1 MVKHTDFSNS
11 SDSAAQSLQ
20 PVAQP
25 ALNQSPAWQA
35 LQALAPRFAPTG
47 ERALGTQQM
56 GHFDVR
62 AAFAAD
68 PDRLAQFSRT
78 VHDAQGELLHADA
91 SKAHI
96 DGAVWQQLLA
106 LAESRQVLALRDAM
120 FAGEAINTSEQR
132 QVMHWLLRVL
142 DANAVPAHLLPA
154 WREVEAT
161 RSAFLAFAQS
171 VREDASITDVVNIGI
186 GGSDLGPC
194 MAVQA
199 LRAHAV
205 RGKRFHFVSNVD
217 GHALQKVLDKVRPSN
232 TLFIVSSKSFTT
244 LETMVNAR
252 TALQWFAEQTAGED
266 VPVHQH
272 FVGITTQ
279 VEAAAVLGIRT
290 TFGFWDW
297 VGGRYSLWSAIG
309 LSLAIAIGADGF
321 RQFLA
326 GAHAMD
332 CHFVQAPPAENLP
345 LFLGLLQVWESSL
358 LYYSSRC
365 IAPYHADL
373 QRLPAYLQQLE
384 MESNG
389 KSVTRTGAAV
399 QWPTSP
405 TVWGEPGSNGQHA
418 FFQLLRQGTQIIPV
432 EFIAV
437 RQEEH
442 DWPEHHTLLLAN
454 ALAQAQALM
463 LGHEHP
469 DPQRRIAGGRPSTFI
484 VLPGLTPRTLGA
496 LLALYEHRTFVC
508 GAVWDINSFDQWGV
522 EQGKVLAQNLSCRW
536 RDGNT
541 NGLDP
546 STANLLRKLRQ

>member
-1 MVKHTDFSNS
+1 MTSIDY
-11 SDSAAQSLQ
+11 SL
-20 PVAQP
+20 AP
-25 ALNQSPAWQA
+25 ALDQAPAWRA
-35 LQALAPRFAPTG
+35 LQALALRFAPGG
-47 ERALGTQQM
+47 ERAQGQEQA
-56 GHFDVR
+56 HFDVR

-68 PDRLAQFSRT
+68 AHRLERFSRT
-78 VHDAQGELLHADA
+78 LHDAQGELLHADV

-96 DGAVWQQLLA
+96 DDEAWQQLLA

-120 FAGEAINTSEQR
+120 FAGEPINTSEQR
-132 QVMHWLLRVL
+132 RVMHWMLRAP
-142 DANAVPAHLLPA
+142 DAASVPAALRPV
-154 WREVEAT
+154 WQEMDAT
-161 RSAFLAFAQS
+161 RNAFLAFAQS
-171 VREDASITDVVNIGI
+171 VHDDASITDVVNIGI

-217 GHALQKVLDKVRPSN
+217 GHALQKVLDKVRPQS

-252 TALQWFAEQTAGED
+252 TALQWFGEQTVGTN
-266 VPVHQH
+266 VPVHKH

-279 VEAAAVLGIRT
+279 ADAAAALGIRT

-309 LSLAIAIGADGF
+309 LPLAIAIGAQGF

-326 GAHAMD
+326 GAHAVD
-332 CHFVQAPPAENLP
+332 RHFVEAAPAHNLP
-345 LFLGLLQVWESSL
+345 MLLGLLQVWESSL
-358 LYYSSRC
+358 LHYSSRC

-389 KSVTRTGAAV
+389 KSVTREGAAV
-399 QWPTSP
+399 RWPTAP

-463 LGHEHP
+463 LGHDHP

-508 GAVWDINSFDQWGV
+508 GAVWGINSFDQWGV
-522 EQGKVLAQNLSCRW
+522 EQGKALALDLSRRW
-536 RDGNT
+536 SDGNT
-541 NGLDP
+541 DGLDP
-546 STANLLRKLRQ
+546 STAKLLQKLRR

>member
-1 MVKHTDFSNS
+1 M
-11 SDSAAQSLQ
+11 ALLPRYASL
-20 PVAQP
+20 P
-25 ALNQSPAWQA
+25 ALHQCREWQA
-35 LQALAPRFAPTG
+35 LQTLAARFAPTG
-47 ERALGTQQM
+47 ERVAGQQEE
-56 GHFDVR
+56 HFDVR
-62 AAFAAD
+62 TAFVAD
-68 PDRLAQFSRT
+68 PGRLKQFSRT
-78 VHDAQGELLHADA
+78 VHDAAGELLHVDA

-96 DGAVWQQLLA
+96 DGEVWQQLLA
-106 LAESRQVLALRDAM
+106 LAESRQVLDWRDAM
-120 FAGEAINTSEQR
+120 FAGAAINTSEQR
-132 QVMHWLLRVL
+132 QVMHWLLRAP
-142 DANAVPAHLLPA
+142 DANGVPAHLQA
-154 WREVEAT
+154 VWQEVDAT
-161 RSAFLAFAQS
+161 RKAFLAFAQS
-171 VREDASITDVVNIGI
+171 VHDDASITDIVNIGI
-186 GGSDLGPC
+186 GGSDLGPY
-194 MAVQA
+194 MAVRA
-199 LRAHAV
+199 MRAHAM

-217 GHALQKVLDKVRPSN
+217 GHALQKVLGAVRPQS

-252 TALQWFAEQTAGED
+252 TALQWFNEQTAGAH
-266 VPVHQH
+266 VPVHEH

-279 VEAAAVLGIRT
+279 VEAAAALGIRT

-309 LSLAIAIGADGF
+309 LPLAIAIGAEGF

-332 CHFVQAPPAENLP
+332 RHFVEAAPAENLP

-358 LYYSSRC
+358 LHYSSRC

-389 KSVTRTGAAV
+389 KSVTRAGAAV
-399 QWPTSP
+399 HWPTAP

-437 RQEEH
+437 HQEEH
-442 DWPEHHTLLLAN
+442 TWPEHHTLLLAN

-463 LGHEHP
+463 LGHDHP
-469 DPQRRIAGGRPSTFI
+469 DPQRRMAGGRPSTFM

-522 EQGKVLAQNLSCRW
+522 EQGKELALDLSRRW
-536 RDGNT
+536 SSGDVS
-541 NGLDP
+541 GLDP
-546 STANLLRKLRQ
+546 STANLLQKLRQ